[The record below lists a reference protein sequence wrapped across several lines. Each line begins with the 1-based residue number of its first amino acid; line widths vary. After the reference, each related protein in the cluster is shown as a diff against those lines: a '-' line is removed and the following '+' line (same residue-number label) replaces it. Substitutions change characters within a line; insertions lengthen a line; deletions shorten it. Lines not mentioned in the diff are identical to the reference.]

1 MEQRAVEGENYTC
14 SPQAQCRRLYRMST
28 AREIPA
34 VRIEL
39 NASKRFLWLLNASH
53 LGALAIGTVLAV
65 STPWLIPLCLL
76 VASSWIW
83 TTWHHALL
91 KSRCSFVALELTDE
105 RACALQLRTG
115 EWMQGEIRATS
126 YVLPWLII
134 LHVAVEG
141 RMVDRRVC
149 LFADSVTPESH
160 RRLRVRL
167 RWARP
172 AEREVDRGDAPL

>member
-1 MEQRAVEGENYTC
+1 
-14 SPQAQCRRLYRMST
+14 MSA

-34 VRIEL
+34 FRVEIAVSR
-39 NASKRFLWLLNASH
+39 RFLGLLSAGH
-53 LGALAIGTVLAV
+53 LGALAIGAVLAV
-65 STPWLIPLCLL
+65 STPWLMLLCLP
-76 VASSWIW
+76 VVSSWIW
-83 TTWHHALL
+83 TIKRHASLG
-91 KSRCSFVALELTDE
+91 SRRAFIALEIMGE

-115 EWMQGEIRATS
+115 EWVHGEIQATS

-141 RMVDRRVC
+141 HVINPRVC
-149 LFADSVTPESH
+149 LFADSMARESH

-172 AEREVDRGDAPL
+172 AEVDREDAPL